1 MDREKLA
8 EDLLNFLPTM
18 FKKLMKVHPTFEI
31 PKQQMGLLFNISK
44 ENGKPMSY
52 YSEKM
57 MIPKPNLTVI
67 ADKLINDGFVE
78 RAFDPSDRRVIILAL
93 TKKGE
98 EYINENIKRIKGEM
112 MERLDSF
119 NDGDIERL
127 NELILE
133 MKTIFDRLD

>member
-8 EDLLNFLPTM
+8 ENLLNFLPAM
-18 FKKLMKVHPTFEI
+18 FKKLMRVHPTFEM
-31 PKQQMGLLFNISK
+31 PKQQMGLLFHISK
-44 ENGKPMSY
+44 ENRKPMSY

-57 MIPKPNLTVI
+57 MVPKPNLTVI

-78 RAFDPSDRRVIILAL
+78 RAFDSNDRRVIILAL

-119 NDGDIERL
+119 NDKDIERL

-133 MKTIFDRLD
+133 MKEIFDRLD

>member
-8 EDLLNFLPTM
+8 ENLLNFLPTM
-18 FKKLMKVHPTFEI
+18 FKKLMRVHPPVEM
-31 PKQQMGLLFNISK
+31 PKQQMGLLFHISK
-44 ENGKPMSY
+44 ENGKPMNY

-57 MIPKPNLTVI
+57 MVPKPNLTVI

-98 EYINENIKRIKGEM
+98 EYLSEHIKKMKEEM
-112 MERLDSF
+112 VKRLDSF
-119 NDGDIERL
+119 NDKDIIRL
-127 NELILE
+127 NELIEE
-133 MKTIFDRLD
+133 MKEIFDRLD

>member
-1 MDREKLA
+1 LDREKLA
-8 EDLLNFLPTM
+8 ENLLNFLPTM
-18 FKKLMKVHPTFEI
+18 FKKLMKVHPTFEM
-31 PKQQMGLLFNISK
+31 PKQQMGLLFNMSK

-78 RAFDPSDRRVIILAL
+78 RGFDPSDRRVIILAL

-119 NDGDIERL
+119 KDEDIERL

-133 MKTIFDRLD
+133 MKAIFDRLD

>member
-1 MDREKLA
+1 LDREKLA
-8 EDLLNFLPTM
+8 ENLLNFLPAM
-18 FKKLMKVHPTFEI
+18 FKKLMRVHPTFEM
-31 PKQQMGLLFNISK
+31 PKQQMGLLFHISK
-44 ENGKPMSY
+44 ENRKPMSY

-57 MIPKPNLTVI
+57 MVPKPNLTVI

-78 RAFDPSDRRVIILAL
+78 RAFDSNDRRVIILAL

-119 NDGDIERL
+119 NDKDIERL

-133 MKTIFDRLD
+133 MKEIFDRLD

>member
-8 EDLLNFLPTM
+8 ENLLSLLPTM
-18 FKKLMKVHPTFEI
+18 FKKLMKVHPTFEM

-52 YSEKM
+52 YSDKM
-57 MIPKPNLTVI
+57 MIPKSNITVI

-78 RAFDPSDRRVIILAL
+78 RSFDSNDRRVIILAL

-119 NDGDIERL
+119 NDEDIERL
-127 NELILE
+127 MELIIE
-133 MKTIFDRLD
+133 MKEIFDRLD